1 MTRAVPTL
9 VKIFSADPFERGVE
23 RGRAIRETLV
33 DALRIY
39 FELFEVVGISPD
51 AVKADALT
59 SIAAAERWS
68 PALVEEM
75 RGTAEGA
82 GIELGQIGALNART
96 EILAAA
102 SGAKPGECSTIVST
116 RAGAVGAQ
124 TWDWHEELSRCW
136 HLQEVRGTPRGF
148 VGLTE
153 HGILAKIGINDA
165 GVGIMFNILG
175 HQRDRAFGVPV
186 HLVAARVLAEA
197 ATLAEAVTI
206 LRTAPVSTSS
216 AITVVSPDGA
226 VIVELSPE
234 GAAVLEP
241 QKGALLHTN
250 HFLTEHLGEGE
261 KPGLY
266 DPDSQLRYAVL
277 LERVAQEPLPTS
289 AAELIPYLVSQPGD
303 EAQLCCVPAPGAV
316 FGDRWATLATVTLD
330 SAAREMT
337 VAAGTPLEAL
347 NGVPLRLVAE
357 VERIGA

>member
-1 MTRAVPTL
+1 MTLAVPTVVQML
-9 VKIFSADPFERGVE
+9 STDAYERGVE
-23 RGRAIRETLV
+23 RGLAIRETLA

-51 AVKADALT
+51 AVRADALT
-59 SIAAAERWS
+59 SIAATERWS

-82 GIELGQIGALNART
+82 GVELWQIGALNART

-116 RAGAVGAQ
+116 RADAVGAQ
-124 TWDWHEELSRCW
+124 TWDWHDELSHCW
-136 HLQEVRGTPRGF
+136 HLQDVRGTPRSF

-153 HGILAKIGINDA
+153 HGILGKIGMNDA

-175 HQRDRAFGVPV
+175 HQQDRAFGVPV

-197 ATLAEAVTI
+197 GTLAEAVAI
-206 LRTAPVSTSS
+206 LSTAPVSTSS
-216 AITVVSPDGA
+216 AITVVSTDGA
-226 VIVELSPE
+226 VIVELSPQ

-241 QKGALLHTN
+241 QNGALLHTN
-250 HFLTEHLGEGE
+250 HFLTERLGAGE

-277 LERVAQEPLPTS
+277 LERVAAAPLPTN

-303 EAQLCCVPAPGAV
+303 EAQLCCVPAPDAV

-330 SAAREMT
+330 AAARAMT
-337 VAAGTPLEAL
+337 VAAGSPLDAL
-347 NGVPLRLVAE
+347 SGEPLRLVAGDE
-357 VERIGA
+357 SVR